1 MKTANRQLNINCGGL
16 VGRGLALS
24 LALFA
29 IGIGSSRANTVLWSE
44 GFEVYTMQSG
54 QTWGGLDK
62 QEIPLG
68 PNTAPNGSG
77 NPWFGPNPAPHNGVV
92 TMVMTNPVPTNVV
105 VTPHSGQFMMRG
117 SRNDANGWFTGF
129 DNDIDHVNIA
139 YRFHG
144 GAPFTANFMVDWWFY
159 DVLGSY
165 YYGDINLG
173 PGCFGD
179 HAGIEYSTVAP
190 TGTDYVSNGFIGTP
204 GENPFGL
211 TGDEYLVTARLA
223 IGAYEV
229 GTGVYD
235 EHFYQVQVQGAADAE
250 WGNASDEWGTG
261 WFNTTVTRSNGW
273 HHAAITVDGNNMA
286 VLSIDDTVALI
297 HATGAPNGFN
307 VFTTTEIQQTPDT
320 YNQSAYYDDI
330 TLSLITG
337 PKILSS
343 SISSGTN
350 FVINATDGLLGWT
363 YDLVTSTNVAQPL
376 NQWTAISSNRLS
388 ATGPFSMTATN
399 VVTAANPK
407 AFFALRGAIQ
417 P

>member
-1 MKTANRQLNINCGGL
+1 MRRPRHLNKYSRLAGGS
-16 VGRGLALS
+16 LALS
-24 LALFA
+24 LLLLA
-29 IGIGSSRANTVLWSE
+29 GIGTTRANTVLWSE
-44 GFEVYTMQSG
+44 GFENYNMQSG

-77 NPWFGPNPAPHNGVV
+77 NPWFGPNPAPHNGVIS
-92 TMVMTNPVPTNVV
+92 MVMTNPVPTNVV
-105 VTPHSGQFMMRG
+105 VTPHSGQYMMRG
-117 SRNDANGWFTGF
+117 SRNDTSGWFSGF

-139 YRFHG
+139 YRFNG
-144 GAPFTANFMVDWWFY
+144 GAPFKANFAVDWWFY
-159 DVLGSY
+159 DVLGSD
-165 YYGDINLG
+165 YYGDPDLG

-190 TGTDYVSNGFIGTP
+190 AGTDYVNNGFIGTP

-211 TGDEYLVTARLA
+211 TGDEYQVTARLA

-229 GTGVYD
+229 GTGWHD
-235 EHFYQVQVQGAADAE
+235 AHFYQVQVQGASDAL

-261 WFNTTVTRSNGW
+261 WFNTTFTRTNGW

-286 VLSIDDTVALI
+286 VLSIDDVAVLT

-307 VFTTTEIQQTPDT
+307 VFTTTEVQQTPDT

-337 PKILSS
+337 PKVLNTSVGN
-343 SISSGTN
+343 GTN
-350 FVINATDGLLGWT
+350 LVIQGADGLVGWT
-363 YDLVTSTNVAQPL
+363 YKVLTSSTPTGPKSGWTPIATNL
-376 NQWTAISSNRLS
+376 LS
-388 ATGPFSMTATN
+388 ATGPFTIVATN
-399 VVTAANPK
+399 AVGSGSSK
-407 AFFALRGAIQ
+407 AFFVLEGAIQ